1 MDLFC
6 DFVSDVGIP
15 LVFGLN
21 AGFAHG
27 VRDEAND
34 FAWLANSSD
43 GILRYL
49 TSPEAPCG
57 AALQAVELGNEPNL
71 YIATQRH
78 LLTGDRLAKDFVSL
92 RSRLDSMG

>member
-1 MDLFC
+1 MTAHGQPLPPPTGAKYVVNGTAMDLFC

-49 TSPEAPCG
+49 TSPSALRCRASCG
-57 AALQAVELGNEPNL
+57 RA
-71 YIATQRH
+71 R
-78 LLTGDRLAKDFVSL
+78 
-92 RSRLDSMG
+92 